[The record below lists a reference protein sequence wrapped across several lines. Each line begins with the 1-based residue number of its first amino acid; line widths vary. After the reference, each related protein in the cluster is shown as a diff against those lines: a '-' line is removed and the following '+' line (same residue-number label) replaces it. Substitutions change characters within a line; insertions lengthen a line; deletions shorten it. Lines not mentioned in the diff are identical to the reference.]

1 LVVYDLTLSPLT
13 STAHDHSEEPNTL
26 RVPGTMVGER
36 NYGVLKF
43 SGPRKD
49 RVLAIQVKNG
59 AGEIKWERA
68 IRASELASPR

>member
-1 LVVYDLTLSPLT
+1 
-13 STAHDHSEEPNTL
+13 
-26 RVPGTMVGER
+26 MVGER
-36 NYGVLKF
+36 NYGVLRF

-49 RVLAIQVKNG
+49 RVLAIQVKNV